1 MNGAPSSPAARQ
13 VHSSHL
19 PFIRPL
25 CAIEME
31 ERDGMEWVMAS
42 TASGPH
48 TANKAQQAGATNQ
61 IKNLIWFGLLWLLLA
76 FIHQKQN

>member
-1 MNGAPSSPAARQ
+1 
-13 VHSSHL
+13 
-19 PFIRPL
+19 
-25 CAIEME
+25 ME